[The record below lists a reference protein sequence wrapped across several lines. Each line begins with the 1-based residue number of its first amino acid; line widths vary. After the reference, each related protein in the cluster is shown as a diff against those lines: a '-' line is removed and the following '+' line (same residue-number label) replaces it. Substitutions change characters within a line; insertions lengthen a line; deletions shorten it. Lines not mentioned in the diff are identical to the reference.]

1 MIFTKINRNYWQ
13 SDIAIELTP
22 EERYFHIYLFTNGN
36 VNTLGCYH
44 FSIKN
49 MVRETGYN
57 EETLEKMLLKMQY
70 LGIIQVDR
78 DTCEVLLLDWGEENW
93 NRKTVTLRAIK
104 SGIKELK
111 SENLLNELTGLL
123 VGLDIM
129 TEEEILDSFHKRAR
143 REKEHGNSGEQTG
156 TAGNSGDR
164 EGEREGEGEP
174 KEKEKKENTF
184 DREQAFDIFWQAYPK
199 KKDKEAAR
207 RRWRSMK
214 VTGEKFREIMAGLER
229 EKRSEQWTANGGQFI
244 PYPAKFLHNGS
255 YLNAVESAPPS
266 AVTARSGGRR
276 QLAGEEQ

>member
-22 EERYFHIYLFTNGN
+22 EERYFHIYLLTNSN

-70 LGIIQVDR
+70 LGIIKVDR
-78 DTCEVLLLDWGEENW
+78 KTCEVLLLDWGEDNW

-111 SENLLNELTGLL
+111 SEILLNELTGLL

-129 TEEEILDSFHKRAR
+129 TEEEILDSFHKTPR
-143 REKEHGNSGEQTG
+143 REIERGNSGEQSG
-156 TAGNSGDR
+156 TNGNSGDR
-164 EGEREGEGEP
+164 EGEGEGEEK

-184 DREQAFDIFWQAYPK
+184 DREQAFEIFWKAYPK

-207 RRWRSMK
+207 RRWQSMK
-214 VTGEKFREIMAGLER
+214 VTEEKFREIMEGLER
-229 EKRSEQWTANGGQFI
+229 EKRSKQWQAEGGQFI

-255 YLNAVESAPPS
+255 YLNDAESVKPS
-266 AVTARSGGRR
+266 TVTERGGGRR
-276 QLAGEEQ
+276 QLAGEDQ